1 MPADFQLQPGGE
13 LAASED
19 EISVASAL
27 TRRPDL
33 LLARRSAE
41 RDEALTSVQR
51 AHASADITPYIGYK
65 RTAGF
70 STLIG
75 GVSIPLK
82 IRDRNDGA
90 IAHAVAQASRQKQL
104 VRAAEMRVRSEV
116 ESALAAQQSRRE
128 IAQSLQTG
136 LVADALQSHEI
147 ALAAYREGGVELLY
161 VIDALRTLNEAK
173 LLQLQAEFDYQ
184 LSRAETLIAAGV
196 SANRMTPNDESAGGV
211 K

>member
-1 MPADFQLQPGGE
+1 LTNVQLAQKAP
-13 LAASED
+13 
-19 EISVASAL
+19 
-27 TRRPDL
+27 
-33 LLARRSAE
+33 
-41 RDEALTSVQR
+41 
-51 AHASADITPYIGYK
+51 DITPYFGYK
-65 RTAGF
+65 RTGGF

-104 VRAAEMRVRSEV
+104 LRAAEMRVRSEV
-116 ESALAAQQSRRE
+116 EAALAAQQSRLRL
-128 IAQSLQTG
+128 AQSLETG
-136 LVADALQSHEI
+136 LLADAAQSHEI

-173 LLQLQAEFDYQ
+173 LLQLHAQFDYQ
-184 LSRAETLIAAGV
+184 LSRAETLIAVG
-196 SANRMTPNDESAGGV
+196 GGV